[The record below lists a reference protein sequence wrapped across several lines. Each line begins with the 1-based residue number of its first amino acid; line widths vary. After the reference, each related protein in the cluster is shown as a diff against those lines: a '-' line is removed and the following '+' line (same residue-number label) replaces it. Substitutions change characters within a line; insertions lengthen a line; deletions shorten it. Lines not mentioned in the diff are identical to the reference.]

1 MNGKRI
7 LINIAVF
14 AVLSVVMAVWAVQNV
29 VRFDFVDRPYT
40 IRAEFVSSPGL
51 HENFEVAYL
60 GVGVGEIK
68 SIRLD
73 DRGGKVVTELAI
85 RRGVR
90 LPAALKA
97 AAGRKSAV
105 GEPYVDLSPLPGADL
120 SEPMRPG
127 GVIPKENT
135 SVPVSYGDLFSK
147 VIDGLDAVDPEAT
160 KLLWSELAK
169 GLEGREDSLRQ
180 IIDGGDELTST
191 FAERTELIDGLTEDL
206 SKLTRSLAGH
216 KDALGNTID
225 DSAAIIGPLA
235 DLRAEIKELTERAPG
250 YTSRLAAFVEQTDTM
265 IGCGLDS
272 LGAGTLGP
280 LGTRQN
286 LRDLENALGMADQL
300 VLALDDIIR
309 PTGTGDQKAI
319 NLAAIIATKGEAPE
333 DFKTP
338 LPQPAVGDVPVCSN
352 GADPFQA
359 APVRNTDRKDDGDGG
374 ERRTDER
381 AAAPALTPAGTPST
395 VVARPAAAASEP
407 GGPPAWLIYVP
418 PVLALLV
425 LMQVAVRSVP
435 ALAWARRRRR

>member
-1 MNGKRI
+1 VNGRRI
-7 LINIAVF
+7 LINVTVF

-73 DRGGKVVTELAI
+73 DEGGKVVTELAI

-127 GVIPKENT
+127 GMIPKENT

-225 DSAAIIGPLA
+225 GSAAIVGPLA
-235 DLRAEIKELTERAPG
+235 ALRAEIKELTERAPG
-250 YTSRLAAFVEQTDTM
+250 YTSRLTAFVEQTDTLV
-265 IGCGLDS
+265 GCGLNS

-280 LGTRQN
+280 LGTRRN
-286 LRDLENALGMADQL
+286 LRDLESALGMADQL

-309 PTGTGDQKAI
+309 PTGTEYQKAI
-319 NLAAIIATKGEAPE
+319 NLAAIIATKGEAPK
-333 DFKTP
+333 DFKAP
-338 LPQPAVGDVPVCSN
+338 LPQPAVRDVPVCSN
-352 GADPFQA
+352 GADPFRA
-359 APVRNTDRKDDGDGG
+359 VPARNPDRKDGDG
-374 ERRTDER
+374 EESRTDER
-381 AAAPALTPAGTPST
+381 AAAPAVTPAGTPST
-395 VVARPAAAASEP
+395 VVARPAAASEP
-407 GGPPAWLIYVP
+407 GGPPAWLVYLP
-418 PVLALLV
+418 PILALLV
-425 LMQVAVRSVP
+425 LVRVAVRSVP

>member
-1 MNGKRI
+1 MNGRRI
-7 LINIAVF
+7 LINVAVF
-14 AVLSVVMAVWAVQNV
+14 AVLSIVMAFWAVQNV

-51 HENFEVAYL
+51 HEDFEVAYL
-60 GVGVGEIK
+60 GVSVGKIK

-73 DRGGKVVTELAI
+73 DKGRKVVTELAI
-85 RRGVR
+85 DRGVK

-127 GVIPKENT
+127 GLIPKENT

-147 VIDGLDAVDPEAT
+147 VIEGLDAVDPEAT

-169 GLEGREDSLRQ
+169 GFEGREDSLRQ

-206 SKLTRSLAGH
+206 SRLTRSLAGH

-225 DSAAIIGPLA
+225 DSAAIVGPLA
-235 DLRAEIKELTERAPG
+235 DLRAEIRELTKRAPG
-250 YTSRLAAFVEQTDTM
+250 YTSRLADFVGRTDT
-265 IGCGLDS
+265 ILGCGIDA

-286 LRDLENALGMADQL
+286 LRDLESALGMADQL
-300 VLALDDIIR
+300 IVALDDIIK
-309 PTGTGDQKAI
+309 PTGVGDQKAI
-319 NLAAIIATKGEAPE
+319 NLAAIIATKSEAPK

-338 LPQPAVGDVPVCSN
+338 RAQPTARDVPACSN
-352 GADPFQA
+352 GADPFRA
-359 APVRNTDRKDDGDGG
+359 LPARNADRRDDGG
-374 ERRTDER
+374 EGRTDER
-381 AAAPALTPAGTPST
+381 VAAPAVSPAGTASP
-395 VVARPAAAASEP
+395 VVARPVSAEEA
-407 GGPPAWLIYVP
+407 GGPPAWLVYLP

-425 LMQVAVRSVP
+425 LAGVAVRSVP